1 MINSQKYKILNNIN
15 EIDVNQWDNLV
26 KRSNVATWFQTKIAY
41 QFYQSLPKIMIP
53 FVVALAKDN
62 VLRGLVVGYI
72 TKEKNPIKQQLTRR
86 AIIVGGPLFANDITD
101 NEVELL
107 MSAVRKSLKGKAI
120 YIETR
125 NFNDYSAWKEGFI
138 ASRFEYVPHL
148 NFHVDTSTKEIIEC
162 NLSKSRKRD
171 IRVSFRDGALIINK
185 PTIEQVRSYYTILA
199 DLYQTKVKLPLF
211 PLEFFERLYELD
223 SSRFLLVEYNGE
235 IFGGTVCVC
244 LQNKTMFEWFVC
256 GKDGLVKNIFP
267 SEVATYAG
275 LQCSVY
281 DNCSKFDMMGAGSPN
296 VKYGV
301 RDFKAKFGGQLVE
314 HGRYL
319 CILNKLS
326 YSLGK
331 LGVKLLKKKK

>member
-1 MINSQKYKILNNIN
+1 MINSQEYKILNNVS
-15 EIDVNQWDNLV
+15 EIDVNQWDDLI
-26 KRSNVATWFQTKIAY
+26 KKSNVATWFQTKVAY
-41 QFYQSLPKIMIP
+41 KFYESLPNIMSP
-53 FVVALAKDN
+53 FVIALTKNN

-72 TKEKNPIKQQLTRR
+72 TQEKNPIKQLLTRR
-86 AIIVGGPLFANDITD
+86 AIIVGGPLLANDIT
-101 NEVELL
+101 NQEVELL
-107 MSAVRKSLKGKAI
+107 MSATRKSLKGKAI

-138 ASRFEYVPHL
+138 ASGFEYVPHL
-148 NFHVDTSTKEIIEC
+148 NFHVDTTSKEIIEG

-171 IRVSFRDGALIINK
+171 IRVSFRDGSVIVNN
-185 PTIEQVRSYYTILA
+185 PTIKQVRSYYTILA
-199 DLYQTKVKLPLF
+199 DLYKTKVKLPLF
-211 PLEFFERLYELD
+211 PLEFFEKLYELD

-256 GKDGLVKNIFP
+256 GKDGVVKNIFP

-275 LQCSVY
+275 LQCSVD
-281 DNCSKFDMMGAGSPN
+281 DNCAKFDMMGAGSPD

-314 HGRYL
+314 YGRYL
-319 CILNKLS
+319 CLCNSLLYK
-326 YSLGK
+326 LGK
-331 LGVKLLKKKK
+331 LGVKFLKKR

>member
-1 MINSQKYKILNNIN
+1 MINSQGYKILNNVN
-15 EIDVNQWDNLV
+15 EIDVNQWDDLI
-26 KRSNVATWFQTKIAY
+26 KHSNVATWFQTKIAY
-41 QFYQSLPKIMIP
+41 QFYESLPNIMIP
-53 FVVALAKDN
+53 FVIALAKDN

-72 TKEKNPIKQQLTRR
+72 TQEKNPIKQLLTRR
-86 AIIVGGPLFANDITD
+86 AIIIGGPLLANDIT
-101 NEVELL
+101 NQEVELL
-107 MSAVRKSLKGKAI
+107 MSATRKSLKGKAI

-138 ASRFEYVPHL
+138 ASVFEYVPHL
-148 NFHVDTSTKEIIEC
+148 NFHVNTTSKEIIEG

-171 IRVSFRDGALIINK
+171 IRVSFRDGSVIVNN

-199 DLYQTKVKLPLF
+199 DLYKTKVKLPLF
-211 PLEFFERLYELD
+211 PLEFFEKLYELE

-256 GKDGLVKNIFP
+256 GKDGVVKNIFP

-275 LQCSVY
+275 LKCSVD
-281 DNCSKFDMMGAGSPN
+281 DNCAKFDMMGAGSPN

-301 RDFKAKFGGQLVE
+301 RDFKSKFGGQLVE
-314 HGRYL
+314 NGRYL
-319 CILNKLS
+319 CVLNKLS

-331 LGVKLLKKKK
+331 LGVKLLKKK

>member
-1 MINSQKYKILNNIN
+1 MINSQEYKIINNVN
-15 EIDVNQWDNLV
+15 EIDVNQWDNLI
-26 KRSNVATWFQTKIAY
+26 KHSNVATWFQTKIAY
-41 QFYQSLPKIMIP
+41 KFYESLPNIMTP
-53 FVVALAKDN
+53 FVIALVKNN

-72 TKEKNPIKQQLTRR
+72 TQEKNPIKQLLTRR
-86 AIIVGGPLFANDITD
+86 AIVVGGPLLANDIT
-101 NEVELL
+101 NQEVELL
-107 MSAVRKSLKGKAI
+107 MSATRKSLKGKAI

-138 ASRFEYVPHL
+138 ASGFEYVPHL
-148 NFHVDTSTKEIIEC
+148 NFHVDTISKEIIEG

-171 IRVSFRDGALIINK
+171 IRVSFRDGAVIVNN

-211 PLEFFERLYELD
+211 PLEFFEKLYELD

-256 GKDGLVKNIFP
+256 GKDGVVKNIFP

-275 LQCSVY
+275 LQCSVD
-281 DNCSKFDMMGAGSPN
+281 DNCAKFDMMGAGSPN

-314 HGRYL
+314 YGRYL
-319 CILNKLS
+319 CICNSLLYK
-326 YSLGK
+326 LGK
-331 LGVKLLKKKK
+331 LGVKFLKKR

>member
-1 MINSQKYKILNNIN
+1 MINSQKYKILNSVN
-15 EIDVNQWDNLV
+15 EIDVNQWDDLA
-26 KRSNVATWFQTKIAY
+26 KQSDVATWFQTNIAY
-41 QFYQSLPKIMIP
+41 KFYASLPRIMIP
-53 FVVALAKDN
+53 FVCALQVERDLKG
-62 VLRGLVVGYI
+62 VVVGYI
-72 TKEKNPIKQQLTRR
+72 TKESNAIKQLLTRR
-86 AIIVGGPLFANDITD
+86 AIIVGGPLLANDIT
-101 NEVELL
+101 NYEVELL
-107 MSAVRKSLKGKAI
+107 MTATKKSLKGKTI

-125 NFNDYSAWKEGFI
+125 NFNDYSACRDGFI
-138 ASRFEYVPHL
+138 ASEFEYVPHL
-148 NFHVDTSTKEIIEC
+148 NFHVNTTSKEIIED

-171 IRVSFRDGALIINK
+171 IRVSFRDGVTVINK
-185 PTIEQVRSYYTILA
+185 PSIEQVRSYYTILA

-211 PLEFFERLYELD
+211 PLEFFERLYELE

-244 LQNKTMFEWFVC
+244 QQDKTMFEWFVC

-275 LQCSVY
+275 LLCSVD
-281 DNCSKFDMMGAGSPN
+281 DNCAKFDMMGAGSPN

-314 HGRYL
+314 YGRYL
-319 CILNKLS
+319 CVLNKLS

-331 LGVKLLKKKK
+331 LGVKLLKKR

>member
-1 MINSQKYKILNNIN
+1 MINSQGYKILNNIN
-15 EIDVNQWDNLV
+15 EIDVNQWDDLI
-26 KRSNVATWFQTKIAY
+26 KHSNVATWFQTKIAY
-41 QFYQSLPKIMIP
+41 KFYESLPQIMIP
-53 FVVALAKDN
+53 FVIALAKDN

-72 TKEKNPIKQQLTRR
+72 TQEKNPIKQLLTRR
-86 AIIVGGPLFANDITD
+86 AIIVGGPLLANDITIQ
-101 NEVELL
+101 EVELL
-107 MSAVRKSLKGKAI
+107 MSATRKSLKGKAI

-125 NFNDYSAWKEGFI
+125 NFNDYSAWKEAFI
-138 ASRFEYVPHL
+138 ASGFEYVPHL
-148 NFHVDTSTKEIIEC
+148 NFHVDTTSKEIIEG

-171 IRVSFRDGALIINK
+171 IRVSFRDGSVIVNN

-199 DLYQTKVKLPLF
+199 DLYKNKVKLPLF
-211 PLEFFERLYELD
+211 PLEFFEKLYELD

-256 GKDGLVKNIFP
+256 GKDGVVKNIFP

-275 LQCSVY
+275 LQCSVD
-281 DNCSKFDMMGAGSPN
+281 DNCAKFDMMGAGSPN

-314 HGRYL
+314 YGRYL
-319 CILNKLS
+319 CVLNKLS

-331 LGVKLLKKKK
+331 LGVKFLKKK

>member
-1 MINSQKYKILNNIN
+1 MINSQEYRILNDVN
-15 EIDVNQWDNLV
+15 EIDVNQWDDV
-26 KRSNVATWFQTKIAY
+26 IKQSNVATWFQTKIAY
-41 QFYQSLPKIMIP
+41 KFYESLPNIMIP
-53 FVVALAKDN
+53 FVIALAKEN

-72 TKEKNPIKQQLTRR
+72 TQEKNPIKQLLTRR
-86 AIIVGGPLFANDITD
+86 AIIIGGPLLANDIT
-101 NEVELL
+101 NQEVELL
-107 MSAVRKSLKGKAI
+107 MSATRKSLKCKAI

-125 NFNDYSAWKEGFI
+125 NFNDFTSWKDGFV
-138 ASRFEYVPHL
+138 ASGFEYVPHL
-148 NFHVDTSTKEIIEC
+148 NFHVDTTSKVIIEG

-171 IRVSFRDGALIINK
+171 IRVSFRDGSVIVNN

-199 DLYQTKVKLPLF
+199 DLYKTKVKLPLF
-211 PLEFFERLYELD
+211 PLEFFEKLYELD

-244 LQNKTMFEWFVC
+244 LQDKTMFEWFVC
-256 GKDGLVKNIFP
+256 GKDGVVKNIFP

-275 LQCSVY
+275 LQCSVD
-281 DNCSKFDMMGAGSPN
+281 DNCAKFDMMGAGSPN

-314 HGRYL
+314 YGRYL
-319 CILNKLS
+319 CVLNKLS

-331 LGVKLLKKKK
+331 LGVKLLKKK

>member
-1 MINSQKYKILNNIN
+1 MINSQEYNIINKVN
-15 EIDVNQWDNLV
+15 EIDVNQWDDLI
-26 KRSNVATWFQTKIAY
+26 KHSNVATWFQTKIAY
-41 QFYQSLPKIMIP
+41 KFYDSLPNIMIP

-72 TKEKNPIKQQLTRR
+72 TQEKNPIKQLLTRR
-86 AIIVGGPLFANDITD
+86 AIIVGGPLLANDIT
-101 NEVELL
+101 NQEVELL
-107 MSAVRKSLKGKAI
+107 MSATRKSLKGKVI

-125 NFNDYSAWKEGFI
+125 NFNDYSTWKEGFI
-138 ASRFEYVPHL
+138 VYGFEYVPHL
-148 NFHVDTSTKEIIEC
+148 NFHVDTTSKEIIEG

-171 IRVSFRDGALIINK
+171 IRVSFRDGSVIVNN

-199 DLYQTKVKLPLF
+199 DLYKTKVKLPLF
-211 PLEFFERLYELD
+211 PLEFFEKLYELD

-256 GKDGLVKNIFP
+256 GKDGVVKNIFP

-275 LQCSVY
+275 LQCSVD
-281 DNCSKFDMMGAGSPN
+281 DNCAKFDMMGAGSPN

-314 HGRYL
+314 YGRYL
-319 CILNKLS
+319 CVLNKFL

-331 LGVKLLKKKK
+331 LGVKLLKKR

>member
-1 MINSQKYKILNNIN
+1 MIKSQEYKIFNNVN
-15 EIDVNQWDNLV
+15 EIDVNQWDDLIKQSNL
-26 KRSNVATWFQTKIAY
+26 ATWFQTKIAY
-41 QFYQSLPKIMIP
+41 KFYESLPNIMIP
-53 FVVALAKDN
+53 FVIALAKNN

-72 TKEKNPIKQQLTRR
+72 TQEKNPIKQLLTRR
-86 AIIVGGPLFANDITD
+86 AIIVGGPLLVNDIT
-101 NEVELL
+101 NQEVELL
-107 MSAVRKSLKGKAI
+107 MSATRKSLKGKAI

-138 ASRFEYVPHL
+138 ASGFKYVPHL
-148 NFHVDTSTKEIIEC
+148 NFHVDTTSKEIIEG

-171 IRVSFRDGALIINK
+171 IRVSFRDGSVIVNN

-199 DLYQTKVKLPLF
+199 DLYNTKVKLPLF
-211 PLEFFERLYELD
+211 PLEFFEKLYELD

-244 LQNKTMFEWFVC
+244 LQEKTMFEWFVC
-256 GKDGLVKNIFP
+256 GKDGVVKNIFP

-275 LQCSVY
+275 LQCSVD
-281 DNCSKFDMMGAGSPN
+281 DNCAKFDMMGAGSPN

-314 HGRYL
+314 YGRYL

-331 LGVKLLKKKK
+331 LGVKLLKKK

>member
-1 MINSQKYKILNNIN
+1 M
-15 EIDVNQWDNLV
+15 V
-26 KRSNVATWFQTKIAY
+26 
-41 QFYQSLPKIMIP
+41 P
-53 FVVALAKDN
+53 FVIALTKDN

-72 TKEKNPIKQQLTRR
+72 TQEKNPIKQLLTRR
-86 AIIVGGPLFANDITD
+86 AIIVGGPLLANDIT
-101 NEVELL
+101 NQEVELL
-107 MSAVRKSLKGKAI
+107 MSATRKSLKGKAI

-138 ASRFEYVPHL
+138 ASGFEYVPHL
-148 NFHVDTSTKEIIEC
+148 NFHVDTTSKEIIEG

-171 IRVSFRDGALIINK
+171 IRVSFRDGSVIVNN

-199 DLYQTKVKLPLF
+199 DLYKTKVKLPLF
-211 PLEFFERLYELD
+211 PLEFFEKLYELE

-256 GKDGLVKNIFP
+256 GKDGVVKNIFP

-275 LQCSVY
+275 LQSSVD
-281 DNCSKFDMMGAGSPN
+281 DNCAKFDMMGAGSPN

-319 CILNKLS
+319 CVLNKCL
-326 YSLGK
+326 YNLGK
-331 LGVKLLKKKK
+331 LGVKLLKK

>member
-1 MINSQKYKILNNIN
+1 MINSQEYKIINNVN
-15 EIDVNQWDNLV
+15 EIDVNQWDNLI
-26 KRSNVATWFQTKIAY
+26 KHSNVATWFQTKIAY
-41 QFYQSLPKIMIP
+41 KFYESLPNIMTP
-53 FVVALAKDN
+53 FVIALVKNN

-72 TKEKNPIKQQLTRR
+72 TQEKNPIKQLLTRR
-86 AIIVGGPLFANDITD
+86 AIIVGGPLLANDIT
-101 NEVELL
+101 NQEVELL
-107 MSAVRKSLKGKAI
+107 MSATRKSLKGKAI

-138 ASRFEYVPHL
+138 ASGFEYVPHL
-148 NFHVDTSTKEIIEC
+148 NFHVDTISKEIIEG

-171 IRVSFRDGALIINK
+171 IRVSFRDGAVIVNN

-211 PLEFFERLYELD
+211 PLEFFEKLYELD

-256 GKDGLVKNIFP
+256 GKDGVVKNIFP

-275 LQCSVY
+275 LQCSVD
-281 DNCSKFDMMGAGSPN
+281 DNCAKFDMMGAGSPN

-319 CILNKLS
+319 CVLNILS

-331 LGVKLLKKKK
+331 LGVKFLKK

>member
-1 MINSQKYKILNNIN
+1 MINSQEYKILNNVN
-15 EIDVNQWDNLV
+15 EIDVNQWDDLI
-26 KRSNVATWFQTKIAY
+26 KQSNVATWFQTKVAY
-41 QFYQSLPKIMIP
+41 KFYESLPNIMIP
-53 FVVALAKDN
+53 FVIALTKDN

-72 TKEKNPIKQQLTRR
+72 TQEKNPIKQLLTRR
-86 AIIVGGPLFANDITD
+86 AIVVGGPLLANDIT
-101 NEVELL
+101 NQEVELL
-107 MSAVRKSLKGKAI
+107 MSATRKSLKGKAI

-125 NFNDYSAWKEGFI
+125 NFNDFFAWKEGFI
-138 ASRFEYVPHL
+138 ASGFEYVPHL
-148 NFHVDTSTKEIIEC
+148 NFHVDTTSKEIIEG

-171 IRVSFRDGALIINK
+171 IRVSFRDGSVIVNN

-199 DLYQTKVKLPLF
+199 DLYKTKVKLPLF
-211 PLEFFERLYELD
+211 PLEFFEKLYELD

-244 LQNKTMFEWFVC
+244 LQDKTMFEWFVC
-256 GKDGLVKNIFP
+256 GKDGVVKNIFP

-275 LQCSVY
+275 LQCSVN
-281 DNCSKFDMMGAGSPN
+281 DNCAKFDMMGAGSPD

-319 CILNKLS
+319 CICNSLLYK
-326 YSLGK
+326 LGK
-331 LGVKLLKKKK
+331 LGVKLLKKR

>member
-1 MINSQKYKILNNIN
+1 MINTQEYKILNDVND
-15 EIDVNQWDNLV
+15 IDVNQWDDLI
-26 KRSNVATWFQTKIAY
+26 KKSNVVTWFQTKIAY
-41 QFYQSLPKIMIP
+41 QFYESLPQIMIP
-53 FVVALAKDN
+53 FVIALAKEN

-72 TKEKNPIKQQLTRR
+72 TQEQNPIKQLLTRR
-86 AIIVGGPLFANDITD
+86 AIIVGGPLLANDII
-101 NEVELL
+101 NQEVELL
-107 MSAVRKSLKGKAI
+107 MSATRKSLNGKAI

-138 ASRFEYVPHL
+138 ASGFEYVPHL
-148 NFHVDTSTKEIIEC
+148 NFHVDTTSKEIIEG

-171 IRVSFRDGALIINK
+171 IRVSFRDGAVIVNN

-199 DLYQTKVKLPLF
+199 DLYKTKVKLPLF
-211 PLEFFERLYELD
+211 PLEFFEKLYKLD

-256 GKDGLVKNIFP
+256 GKDGVVKNIFP

-275 LQCSVY
+275 LQCSVN
-281 DNCSKFDMMGAGSPN
+281 DNCAKFDMMGAGSPD

-319 CILNKLS
+319 CICNSLLYK
-326 YSLGK
+326 LGK
-331 LGVKLLKKKK
+331 LGVKFLKKR

>member
-1 MINSQKYKILNNIN
+1 MINSQEYKILNNVS
-15 EIDVNQWDNLV
+15 EIDVNQWDDLI
-26 KRSNVATWFQTKIAY
+26 KKSNVATWFQTKVAY
-41 QFYQSLPKIMIP
+41 KFYESLPNIMSP
-53 FVVALAKDN
+53 FVIALTKNN

-72 TKEKNPIKQQLTRR
+72 TQEKNPIKQLLTRR
-86 AIIVGGPLFANDITD
+86 AIIVGGPLLANDIT
-101 NEVELL
+101 NQEVELL
-107 MSAVRKSLKGKAI
+107 MSATRKSLKGKAI

-138 ASRFEYVPHL
+138 ASGFEYVPHL
-148 NFHVDTSTKEIIEC
+148 NFHIDTTSKEIIEG

-171 IRVSFRDGALIINK
+171 IRVSFRDGSVIVNN
-185 PTIEQVRSYYTILA
+185 PTIKQVRSYYTILA
-199 DLYQTKVKLPLF
+199 DLYKTKVKLPLF
-211 PLEFFERLYELD
+211 PLEFFEKLYELD

-256 GKDGLVKNIFP
+256 GKDGVVKNIFP

-275 LQCSVY
+275 LQCSVD
-281 DNCSKFDMMGAGSPN
+281 DNCAKFDMMGAGSPD

-314 HGRYL
+314 YGRYL
-319 CILNKLS
+319 CLCNSLLYK
-326 YSLGK
+326 LGK
-331 LGVKLLKKKK
+331 LGVKFLKKR